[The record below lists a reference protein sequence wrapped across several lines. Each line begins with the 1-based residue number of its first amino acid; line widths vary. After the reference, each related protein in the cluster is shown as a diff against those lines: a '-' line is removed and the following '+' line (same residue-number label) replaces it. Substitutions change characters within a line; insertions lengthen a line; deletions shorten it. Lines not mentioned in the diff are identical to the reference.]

1 MFHAV
6 CAGGQCSETRG
17 EGVAAYGSCG
27 REEEARATAAEV
39 LRIGPEI
46 SVEDYARHLKF
57 KEEDTKLVMD
67 GLRKSG
73 LK

>member
-1 MFHAV
+1 MFRAV

-17 EGVAAYGSCG
+17 EGAAAYGSCG
-27 REEEARATAAEV
+27 CEDEARATAAEV

-46 SVEDYARHLKF
+46 SAEDYARHLKF
-57 KEEDTKLVMD
+57 EDEDKELVID

-73 LK
+73 RK